1 MTFLLVLFLSCL
13 IPLDSSTSGAIEV
26 HSLLHMGLVVHGD
39 IAARSL
45 SSRKVFDCS
54 DV

>member
-1 MTFLLVLFLSCL
+1 VTFLLVLFLSCL